1 MKKKILS
8 LMLCG
13 MMAMGVMAG
22 CGSAGKKSADKKS
35 GSKDGTITVGFS
47 QVGAESDW
55 RTANTKSMKET
66 FSEANGYPNFI
77 TTGN

>member
-35 GSKDGTITVGFS
+35 GSKDGTITVTEVPVVNGK
-47 QVGAESDW
+47 V
-55 RTANTKSMKET
+55 T
-66 FSEANGYPNFI
+66 FTVTDLGTFFLAI
-77 TTGN
+77 